1 MTERRASGPVA
12 PDAAL
17 EPRFPIEEPAQ
28 VLADCLRSIARRTGA
43 SLIIDARA
51 VDGLASRPVY
61 GTLSALDAVRRALEG
76 ATGIVAVPIGGI
88 IVVRKVDSVAGPVR
102 GAPES

>member
-1 MTERRASGPVA
+1 MTDRRASGSVA

-28 VLADCLRSIARRTGA
+28 ALADCLRSIARRTGA

-51 VDGLASRPVY
+51 VDGLVSRRIC
-61 GTLSALDAVRRALEG
+61 GTLSALDAVRCALEG

-88 IVVRKVDSVAGPVR
+88 IVVRRADSAGGPVG
-102 GAPES
+102 GARES

>member
-1 MTERRASGPVA
+1 MTDRRASGSVA

-28 VLADCLRSIARRTGA
+28 VLADCLRAIARRTGA

-51 VDGLASRPVY
+51 VDGLVSRPVC
-61 GTLSALDAVRRALEG
+61 GTLCAVDDVRRALEG
-76 ATGIVAVPIGGI
+76 TAGIVAVPIGGI
-88 IVVRKVDSVAGPVR
+88 IVVRRADSAGGPVR
-102 GAPES
+102 GARES

>member
-1 MTERRASGPVA
+1 MTERRAGGSMA
-12 PDAAL
+12 PDAAI

-51 VDGLASRPVY
+51 VEGLLSRPVS
-61 GTLSALDAVRRALEG
+61 GTLCALDAVRRAVEG

-88 IVVRKVDSVAGPVR
+88 IIVRKVDSAPGPARDV
-102 GAPES
+102 PQS